1 MKGVEIMK
9 KGDIVKGRITNI
21 KSYGAFVKVEDQYD
35 GLIHISEVSDGFV
48 RNIED
53 YLTVGDEVTVE
64 VIKVEGDKISF
75 SFKSQNKTRRKKRES
90 TEVTTGF
97 RPLEDQMKA
106 WVDKYHK
113 DDE

>member
-1 MKGVEIMK
+1 MN

-21 KSYGAFVKVEDQYD
+21 KPYGAFVKVEDKYD
-35 GLIHISEVSDGFV
+35 GLIHISEVSDGYV

-75 SFKSQNKTRRKKRES
+75 SYKSQNKTGRKKRES
-90 TEVTTGF
+90 TELKTGF
-97 RPLEDQMKA
+97 RPLEDELKA
-106 WVDKYHK
+106 WVDKYQK

>member
-1 MKGVEIMK
+1 MK

-21 KSYGAFVKVEDQYD
+21 KSYGAFVKVEDKHD
-35 GLIHISEVSDGFV
+35 GLIHISEISDGYV

-64 VIKVEGDKISF
+64 VIKVQGDKISF
-75 SFKSQNKTRRKKRES
+75 SYKSQNKTGRKKRES
-90 TEVTTGF
+90 TELKTGF
-97 RPLEDQMKA
+97 RPLEEQMKA
-106 WVDKYHK
+106 WVDKYQK